1 MSTTARSPDRLA
13 WLSPAVIAL
22 LLGSWEAGVRWG
34 GVSPLLTPAPSTILR
49 ELVTLVANGVMV
61 SNLMATLLRLASG
74 LTVGASIGVALGLAM
89 GWWPT
94 LRRAI
99 DPIVAGIHPIPK
111 IALFPILIV
120 MLGIGEESK
129 IAAIA
134 IGAFFPSLINT
145 MAGVRAISPVQ
156 IDLARNYGAG
166 TSAMFFRILLPGSLP
181 LILTGLRISAN
192 VAFLSAIGVEMI
204 SAHNGLGSLLWLSWQ
219 AFRIEQLYATLIMV
233 GLVGVGLTLTIRT
246 VTNRWAPWLTDS
258 GVGL

>member
-1 MSTTARSPDRLA
+1 MNAMRRSVDRLA
-13 WLSPAVIAL
+13 WLSPAMIVL
-22 LLGSWEAGVRWG
+22 LLGSWEAGVRLG
-34 GVSPLLTPAPSTILR
+34 GISPLLTPAPSTILR
-49 ELVTLVANGVMV
+49 ELATLLANGVMLT
-61 SNLMATLLRLASG
+61 NLGATLLRLGIG
-74 LTVGASIGVALGLAM
+74 LLLGASLGVGLGLAM

-94 LRRAI
+94 LRRAV

-120 MLGIGEESK
+120 LLGIGEESK

-156 IDLARNYGAG
+156 LDLARNYGAG
-166 TSAMFFRILLPGSLP
+166 TRAMFLRILLPGSLP
-181 LILTGLRISAN
+181 LVLTGLRISAN

-204 SAHNGLGSLLWLSWQ
+204 SAHTGLGSLLWLSWQ
-219 AFRIEQLYATLIMV
+219 VFRIEQLYATLIV
-233 GLVGVGLTLTIRT
+233 VALVGVSLTLTIRT
-246 VTNRWAPWLTDS
+246 ASHRWAPWLTDS